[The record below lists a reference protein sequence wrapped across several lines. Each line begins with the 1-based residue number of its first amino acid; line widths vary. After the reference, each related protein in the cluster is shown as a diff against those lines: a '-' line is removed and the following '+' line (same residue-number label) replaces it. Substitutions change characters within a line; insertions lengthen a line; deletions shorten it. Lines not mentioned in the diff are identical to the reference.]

1 MKFNEEGAKACKKE
15 RFLYMNIIYT
25 PTSILRNEVKMVK

>member
-1 MKFNEEGAKACKKE
+1 MKFNEEDAKACKKE

-25 PTSILRNEVKMVK
+25 PTSIYAE